1 MGRRDLGV
9 GRAGSAARLGSGT
22 LPALAPPTEELTLAR
37 MLWKRRWGEL
47 SVHGDGR
54 RRGREA
60 SDSGKRAEEP
70 RERKEM
76 EHGGG

>member
-1 MGRRDLGV
+1 
-9 GRAGSAARLGSGT
+9 
-22 LPALAPPTEELTLAR
+22 LTLAR

-70 RERKEM
+70 RERERKWSAVVA
-76 EHGGG
+76 GSGW

>member
-1 MGRRDLGV
+1 VSVAWGV
-9 GRAGSAARLGSGT
+9 QLGSDPGPSR
-22 LPALAPPTEELTLAR
+22 LFPALAPPTEELTLDR
-37 MLWKRRWGEL
+37 MLWKRRWGL